1 MKTLVLFVCIVAAVQ
16 GSFVSDEE
24 ASEQFKQF
32 VVSIKSLK

>member
-1 MKTLVLFVCIVAAVQ
+1 MKTLILFVCVVAFVQ

-24 ASEQFKQF
+24 AKEQFKQF